1 MVINNSRV
9 RKSRSY
15 KRLTHQQWRK
25 SNVALKECYN
35 NGLLGVGMDAASASL
50 NIKLSIK

>member
-1 MVINNSRV
+1 MGEKISLVQKAYASTV
-9 RKSRSY
+9 EKV
-15 KRLTHQQWRK
+15 
-25 SNVALKECYN
+25 NVALKECYN